1 LFSSNF
7 FVAFCPETRD
17 TKLLFEKGNE
27 MIIEN
32 RHEEYKVLVGEG
44 IAITNIA
51 KFCDDEDN
59 KKIVFALKEIM
70 SWNSFAKSLVEQVAS
85 KGTLSDKQLFAASAM
100 LAKIEK
106 NKAQRKSNMTSL
118 DVSKILAVL
127 DKADSAMK
135 TPKIRV
141 GDFVFSKPAA
151 QSKNAGSLYIK
162 QLGEYIGKVTGGYYL
177 PVGSVSKDT
186 VAEIQDICKD
196 PMESAVAYGRR
207 TGNCAVCARELTV
220 KESVDRG
227 IGPICADR
235 LGLI

>member
-1 LFSSNF
+1 M
-7 FVAFCPETRD
+7 PYTR
-17 TKLLFEKGNE
+17 KNK
-27 MIIEN
+27 
-32 RHEEYKVLVGEG
+32 RYQEYQTLVGEAM
-44 IAITNIA
+44 AITNIA

-70 SWNSFAKSLVEQVAS
+70 SWNSFAKSLVDQVAR
-85 KGTLSDKQLFAASAM
+85 KGSLSDKQLFAASAM

-106 NKAQRKSNMTSL
+106 NKADRKSNMISL

-127 DKADSAMK
+127 DKADPAMK

-141 GDFVFSKPAA
+141 GDFVFSKPASH
-151 QSKNAGSLYIK
+151 SKNAGSLYIK

-177 PVGSVSKDT
+177 PVGNVSKDT
-186 VAEIQDICKD
+186 VAEIQEICKD

-220 KESVDRG
+220 KESIDRG
-227 IGPICADR
+227 IGPICADK